1 MCNRYIFVVVWWTH
15 SPHMDTYLHWM
26 LQLRESREQGSLDWH
41 VSGTAPQLWSGPSQG
56 RTASCCWKVNVLQLT
71 AGCSLPAVPVHLMR
85 EELVSLHIFTS
96 LKSPQLC
103 NNKHLIFH
111 GIFLFSVTVELTVTK
126 KFGIKW
132 PELCSS
138 HAWCLFYNKET
149 FGTKSQ
155 FTTQHFPKPS
165 LTFPLLCKS

>member
-1 MCNRYIFVVVWWTH
+1 
-15 SPHMDTYLHWM
+15 MDTFTTHGYISTIYIEYCNSEKAGSRGASTDM
-26 LQLRESREQGSLDWH
+26 SVAQLPC
-41 VSGTAPQLWSGPSQG
+41 SGLAPSQG

-96 LKSPQLC
+96 LKSPQLY

-155 FTTQHFPKPS
+155 FTTLHFPKPS
-165 LTFPLLCKS
+165 LTFPLLCKSYLGWAWI